1 MNPYND
7 TIFNQGWADGNNV
20 AKAKPFTMK
29 YRATVYQGDTTFATP
44 FRDSVTFQSGANLPT
59 GSIAYFDATDK
70 VAKPGVGTASAANCP
85 VPCIVYMGNDQKSI
99 QSQKGNIA
107 GGIVTLIPCTGY
119 FRVVTT
125 IFDSEQ
131 AYNAGDFLTAT
142 VQSYDGLANV
152 GVITNDAKV
161 YEDVILGIADGPVT
175 NDHFDLPSLRV
186 TCYFIPPVVASSN

>member
-1 MNPYND
+1 MNPYSD
-7 TIFNQGWADGNNV
+7 TIFNQGYADGNNV
-20 AKAKPFTMK
+20 TKANPFTMK

-44 FRDSVTFQSGANLPT
+44 FRDSVTFATGASLPT

-70 VAKPGVGTASAANCP
+70 VAKPGVGTATKTNCP

-125 IFDSEQ
+125 VFDSTKT
-131 AYNAGDFLTAT
+131 YVAGDFLTADVT
-142 VQSYDGLANV
+142 TFEDLANV
-152 GVITNDAKV
+152 GVITNGAEV
-161 YEDVILGIADGPVT
+161 YSDVVLGIADGPVA
-175 NDHFDLPSLRV
+175 NDHFDLPSLKV
-186 TCYFIPPVVASSN
+186 TCYFIPPVVS